1 MSTSAGTGATRS
13 DAELI
18 RASRSDPA
26 AFEVLFD
33 RHSVLLDRWLVAQ
46 TGDGAVA
53 YELLAETFAQAWR
66 GAGRFRGT
74 DERSGAAWL
83 YGIARNLLRQHYRQ
97 GRVETRARQ
106 RLAMATL
113 TVHEDD
119 TDEITCRID
128 ARELAP
134 AVREAFAELTSEQ
147 QAAIA
152 FRVVEELSYEEV
164 AARLRCS
171 TITARTRV
179 FRGLQILGAAIAKG
193 AQP

>member
-18 RASRSDPA
+18 RASRCDPA
-26 AFEVLFD
+26 AFEALFD
-33 RHSVLLDRWLVAQ
+33 RHAVLLDRWLVAQ
-46 TGDGAVA
+46 TGDAAVA

-66 GAGRFRGT
+66 AAGRFRGA

-97 GRVETRARQ
+97 GRVETRARR

-113 TVHEDD
+113 TSREDD
-119 TDEITCRID
+119 TEKITSRID

-152 FRVVEELSYEEV
+152 YRVIDEMSYEEV
-164 AARLRCS
+164 AARLDCS
-171 TITARTRV
+171 TVTARTRV
-179 FRGLQILGAAIAKG
+179 FRGLQTLRAAVAKG